1 MIINCVHKHYTNEME
16 NLWMKYKHYGELTRL
31 QIDSNSERTTI
42 LF

>member
-1 MIINCVHKHYTNEME
+1 MIINCVHKHYKNEME
-16 NLWMKYKHYGELTRL
+16 ILWMKYKHYGELTRL